1 MARHSLGWRAMGR
14 IGGTASIEIDAPID
28 EVWAVLED
36 VPSHAEW
43 QGFLETA
50 EALEHDEQG
59 RATLLRF
66 IGDIKVRKVETIN
79 RFSYEPKTAVR
90 WEQVKGDIKS
100 LVGAWELRDL
110 GDGRTHVTFRLDGD
124 PGRVLG
130 LLLRGPVEAA
140 VKQLLVSGRPQELAD
155 YMAAQTPSGR

>member
-1 MARHSLGWRAMGR
+1 MGKLGGE
-14 IGGTASIEIDAPID
+14 ASIELDAPVD

-36 VPSHAEW
+36 VPSHDRW
-43 QGFLETA
+43 QGFLDAA
-50 EALEHDEQG
+50 EALERDDQG
-59 RATLLRF
+59 RATLVKF
-66 IGDIKVRKVETIN
+66 VGDIKVRKVETVN

-110 GDGRTHVTFRLDGD
+110 GGGRTHVTFRLDGD

-130 LLLRGPVEAA
+130 MLLRGPVEAA

-155 YMAAQTPSGR
+155 YIASGR